1 MCNYYHVSLYVSC
14 SYNSKCACYLLNNM
28 YSLIKSRL
36 QMSENTKEHNM
47 GVLDNMKSVIRN
59 EGVAGLYNGLN
70 SKLLQSVLSSAFLFY
85 AKEVLFDWSVW
96 ILVLLRVRK
105 SMQ

>member
-1 MCNYYHVSLYVSC
+1 
-14 SYNSKCACYLLNNM
+14 
-28 YSLIKSRL
+28 
-36 QMSENTKEHNM
+36 MSEDIKERNL
-47 GVLDNMKSVIRN
+47 GVFEYMKNIVQK
-59 EGVAGLYNGLN
+59 EGVVGLYSGLN

-96 ILVLLRVRK
+96 VLVVLGTRK

>member
-1 MCNYYHVSLYVSC
+1 
-14 SYNSKCACYLLNNM
+14 
-28 YSLIKSRL
+28 
-36 QMSENTKEHNM
+36 MSENTKEHNM

>member
-1 MCNYYHVSLYVSC
+1 M
-14 SYNSKCACYLLNNM
+14 YLDF
-28 YSLIKSRL
+28 YRLIKSRL
-36 QMSENTKEHNM
+36 QMNEDVKERNL
-47 GVLDNMKSVIRN
+47 GVLEYMKNIVKK
-59 EGVAGLYNGLN
+59 EGVSGLYDGLN

-96 ILVLLRVRK
+96 VLVLLGTRK

>member
-1 MCNYYHVSLYVSC
+1 
-14 SYNSKCACYLLNNM
+14 M
-28 YSLIKSRL
+28 YSLIKSQL
-36 QMSENTKEHNM
+36 QMNESTNERSM
-47 GVLDNMKSVIRN
+47 GVLDNMKLVFRN
-59 EGVAGLYNGLN
+59 EGVAGLYSGLN

-96 ILVLLRVRK
+96 ILVLLRARK

>member
-1 MCNYYHVSLYVSC
+1 MLHDQ
-14 SYNSKCACYLLNNM
+14 LLSTWMINIHLDF
-28 YSLIKSRL
+28 YRLIKSRL
-36 QMSENTKEHNM
+36 QMNEDVKERDL
-47 GVLDNMKSVIRN
+47 GVLEYMRN
-59 EGVAGLYNGLN
+59 IVKKEGVSGLYSGLN

-96 ILVLLRVRK
+96 VLVLLGTRK

>member
-1 MCNYYHVSLYVSC
+1 MSDN
-14 SYNSKCACYLLNNM
+14 
-28 YSLIKSRL
+28 IKEREL
-36 QMSENTKEHNM
+36 
-47 GVLDNMKSVIRN
+47 GVIKNMKRIIQN
-59 EGVAGLYNGLN
+59 EGIIGLYSGLN

-96 ILVLLRVRK
+96 VLVVLGSRK